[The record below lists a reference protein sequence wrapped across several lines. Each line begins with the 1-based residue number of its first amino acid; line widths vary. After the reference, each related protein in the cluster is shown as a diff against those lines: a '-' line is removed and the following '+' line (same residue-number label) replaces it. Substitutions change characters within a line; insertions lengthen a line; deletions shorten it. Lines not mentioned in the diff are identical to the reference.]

1 MSSKQVLIEWRTSD
15 RWHGVQQKRP
25 RKSIQPKGALE
36 VGQKLK
42 VKFNRHFYD
51 AVAVESW
58 QPLKAKVRIFL
69 FRSFFLFVHNELF
82 HNYTRQ

>member
-1 MSSKQVLIEWRTSD
+1 MSSKQVLIEWRTGD
-15 RWHGVQQKRP
+15 KWHGVQQKRP
-25 RKSIQPKGALE
+25 RKSIQPEGTLE

-58 QPLKAKVRIFL
+58 QPDSKSKGRNFSFSVIL
-69 FRSFFLFVHNELF
+69 FIC
-82 HNYTRQ
+82 TQ